1 MKNLRLIDHPLI
13 QHKLTRMR
21 EASTGSKEFR
31 ELTKE
36 ISMLLCYEA
45 TRNLD
50 VENVE
55 ISTPI
60 TTCDSPVLSGKK
72 LAAVCVLRSGIIM
85 LDGIIKLIPAAKVGH
100 LGVYR
105 DSETLSPVEY
115 YCKLPSD
122 ISERDVLILDPLIAT
137 GSSISSAVQFIKNYG
152 AKSIHVISIVSSIE
166 GMKTLCDDHPDID
179 VVCAALDD
187 ALTDYAFVDPGLG
200 DFGDRAF
207 GTK

>member
-1 MKNLRLIDHPLI
+1 MKNLRLIDHPLL

-21 EASTGSKEFR
+21 EANTGSKEFR
-31 ELTKE
+31 ELARE

-45 TRNLD
+45 TRDLELEDIN
-50 VENVE
+50 

-60 TTCDSPVLSGKK
+60 KDCSSPVLSGKK

-85 LDGIIKLIPAAKVGH
+85 LDGIIKLIPGARVGH

-105 DSETLSPVEY
+105 DQDTMSPVEY
-115 YCKLPSD
+115 YCKLPPD

-137 GSSISSAVQFIKNYG
+137 GTSISSAVQFIKNYG
-152 AKSIHVISIVSSIE
+152 AKSIHVLTILSSRE
-166 GMKTLCDDHPDID
+166 GMQTLCDDHPDID
-179 VVCAALDD
+179 IVCAAIDD
-187 ALTDYAFVDPGLG
+187 TLNEDAFVSPGLG